1 MSCAVTNEYF
11 ISIIMG
17 HTAKAAISVGIVI
30 SFFAILCLA
39 ILIYLVKKFSDIIC
53 HLQYLACE
61 SEHES
66 VQLAPIGEERLECN
80 NGEVEKGA

>member
-1 MSCAVTNEYF
+1 M
-11 ISIIMG
+11 IMG

-53 HLQYLACE
+53 NLHYLCE

-66 VQLAPIGEERLECN
+66 VQLAPIGEQMNECPECDGGAMPRCQ
-80 NGEVEKGA
+80 NGNVEKRV